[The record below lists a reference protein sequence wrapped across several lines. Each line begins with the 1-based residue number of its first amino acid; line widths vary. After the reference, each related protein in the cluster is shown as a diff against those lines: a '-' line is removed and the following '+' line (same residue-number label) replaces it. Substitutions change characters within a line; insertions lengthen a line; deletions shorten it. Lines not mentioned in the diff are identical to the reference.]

1 MKYFIN
7 SRLGVI
13 LRDAY
18 EIKRDDYTAVDV
30 KDNNVYTVETNEE
43 IIGVFTYN
51 ELIEFLSNNNKNVI
65 ITYYNV
71 GEVYKCGTLII
82 SEKPVLKLH
91 TYAYN
96 CMDLISLYN
105 KYINKDYE
113 TTVNNE
119 HKVYY
124 DITYLVEG
132 VEFKA
137 RFEDINDLGIM
148 LDELSDEN
156 IFRVDM
162 YRGNKLTASRGNKLI
177 ASMKY
182 FDDRDDIFTLELFG
196 KYEEAS
202 EFIDLFEEYLR

>member
-7 SRLGVI
+7 RKIGVMFREAI
-13 LRDAY
+13 
-18 EIKRDDYTAVDV
+18 EIKKDEYTAVDI

-65 ITYYNV
+65 ITYYHV

-105 KYINKDYE
+105 KYIDLGASEGDEAKA
-113 TTVNNE
+113 
-119 HKVYY
+119 YY
-124 DITYLVEG
+124 DITYLVDG

-156 IFRVDM
+156 IFKVDM
-162 YRGNKLTASRGNKLI
+162 NRGNRII

>member
-18 EIKRDDYTAVDV
+18 EIKRDDYTAVDI
-30 KDNNVYTVETNEE
+30 KDNNVYTVETNEG
-43 IIGVFTYN
+43 ILGVFTYN
-51 ELIEFLSNNNKNVI
+51 ELIEFIKNNNKNVI
-65 ITYYNV
+65 ITYYHV

-96 CMDLISLYN
+96 CMDLILLYN
-105 KYINKDYE
+105 KCIDLEASEGDKD
-113 TTVNNE
+113 
-119 HKVYY
+119 KAYY
-124 DITYLVEG
+124 DITYLVDG

-156 IFRVDM
+156 IFKVDM
-162 YRGNKLTASRGNKLI
+162 YRGNKLI

>member
-7 SRLGVI
+7 RKIGVMFREAI
-13 LRDAY
+13 
-18 EIKRDDYTAVDV
+18 EIKKDEYTTVDI

-65 ITYYNV
+65 ITYYHV

-105 KYINKDYE
+105 KYINKDSE
-113 TTVNNE
+113 VTVNNE
-119 HKVYY
+119 YKIYY
-124 DITYLVEG
+124 DITYLVDG

-156 IFRVDM
+156 IFKVDM
-162 YRGNKLTASRGNKLI
+162 NRGNRII

>member
-7 SRLGVI
+7 RKIGIMFREAL
-13 LRDAY
+13 
-18 EIKRDDYTAVDV
+18 EIKKDEYTAVDI

-65 ITYYNV
+65 ITYYHV

-105 KYINKDYE
+105 KYIDLGASEGDEAKA
-113 TTVNNE
+113 
-119 HKVYY
+119 YY
-124 DITYLVEG
+124 DITYLVDG

-156 IFRVDM
+156 ILKVDM
-162 YRGNKLTASRGNKLI
+162 NRGNKLI

>member
-7 SRLGVI
+7 RKIGVMFREAI
-13 LRDAY
+13 
-18 EIKRDDYTAVDV
+18 EIKKDEYTTVDI

-65 ITYYNV
+65 ITYYHV

-105 KYINKDYE
+105 KYIDLGASEGDEAKA
-113 TTVNNE
+113 
-119 HKVYY
+119 YY
-124 DITYLVEG
+124 DITYLVDG

-156 IFRVDM
+156 IFKVDM
-162 YRGNKLTASRGNKLI
+162 NRGNRII

>member
-7 SRLGVI
+7 RKIGIMFREAL
-13 LRDAY
+13 
-18 EIKRDDYTAVDV
+18 EIKKDEYTAVDI

-65 ITYYNV
+65 ITYYHV

-105 KYINKDYE
+105 KYIDLGASEGDEAKA
-113 TTVNNE
+113 
-119 HKVYY
+119 YY
-124 DITYLVEG
+124 DITYLVDG

-156 IFRVDM
+156 IFKVDM
-162 YRGNKLTASRGNKLI
+162 NRGNRII